1 MKHIKL
7 YEDFA
12 NESAKVGS
20 HAIKIGSILK
30 FRDGETW
37 KVTKFIG
44 SPSNPR
50 GVFAL
55 PYGETKDSYV
65 SIALEFKMD
74 ELEEMIESI
83 DESITNEAYIPA
95 GIVKQ
100 LADEINGELYSATM
114 KGKSVTVK
122 ATTTTK
128 VFDDGIPVLK
138 DLARG
143 KSKSIQFEPANPN
156 VMIAHDYANGW
167 WYFTDYRKWYGL
179 HVEDGYNEIS
189 DLPFTNVKVTESV
202 VNEAKQLNRD
212 EFMALLDQKYGFNF
226 VRTTEEFDGS
236 NGGVWVSGENSE
248 SLGGKRIY
256 NYYGGTGAAYELGVL
271 KRFETAINKL
281 GWYSEWYDP
290 GTVMIWP
297 TN

>member
-55 PYGETKDSYV
+55 PHGETKDSYV
-65 SIALEFKMD
+65 AVALEFKME
-74 ELEEMIESI
+74 ELEKTVES
-83 DESITNEAYIPA
+83 
-95 GIVKQ
+95 
-100 LADEINGELYSATM
+100 
-114 KGKSVTVK
+114 
-122 ATTTTK
+122 
-128 VFDDGIPVLK
+128 
-138 DLARG
+138 
-143 KSKSIQFEPANPN
+143 
-156 VMIAHDYANGW
+156 
-167 WYFTDYRKWYGL
+167 
-179 HVEDGYNEIS
+179 
-189 DLPFTNVKVTESV
+189 VTESI